1 MSLVLRIPGRPTEG
15 PQPWPAE
22 FANCLPDF
30 TALSTRRF
38 GADYGVITKPRNLSA
53 ENNYQLRILEMD
65 LRQGLVTLS
74 AEEGYT
80 PFCMAGNDL
89 ILKISLK
96 DRTYEVTLGDH
107 NYFDEDEYNELDEDD
122 RLVYIVPFFS
132 LEVAKD
138 GPAQAIT

>member
-22 FANCLPDF
+22 FAKCLPDF

-38 GADYGVITKPRNLSA
+38 GADYGVKKKPRDLSC
-53 ENNYQLRILEMD
+53 ENNYQLRILELD
-65 LRQGLVTLS
+65 LKQGLVTLS

-80 PFCMAGNDL
+80 PFTMAGNDL
-89 ILKISLK
+89 FLKISLK

-122 RLVYIVPFFS
+122 RLVYVIPFFS
-132 LEVAKD
+132 IEVPKD
-138 GPAQAIT
+138 GPAPITT